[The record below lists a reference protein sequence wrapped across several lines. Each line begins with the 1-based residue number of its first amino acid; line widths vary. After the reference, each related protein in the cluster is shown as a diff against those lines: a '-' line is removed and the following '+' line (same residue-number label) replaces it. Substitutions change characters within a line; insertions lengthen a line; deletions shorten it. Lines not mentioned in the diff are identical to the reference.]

1 MKYSTISLLLAR
13 TLVFMLAC
21 GLSGAW
27 LGANDEIPGAPQQV
41 PVALVGGTVYPV
53 DGPAVEGATVLFA
66 NGRIS
71 AVGKEL
77 ELPTRTHVVSVA
89 GFRVYPGLFESHS
102 QLGLIEVR
110 AVRASRDQ
118 SESGRLNP
126 NARAY
131 VSVNP
136 DSELIPVAR
145 SGGVLLALTAPTGG
159 LISGKSAVLQLDGW
173 TSEDLALQKEC
184 TLQVTWP
191 VFRSSWHASADAV
204 AERRKKA
211 VEDVQQ
217 LRDLFSGARAYAR
230 ARAAASGQAFDS
242 RLEAMRSVLEGT
254 TPIMVEADGLTE
266 IQSAVA
272 FAHEQ
277 DVRLIVLGGYDAPHC
292 AELLKKHDVPVIV
305 SATHRVPRRRD
316 DPYDHAYTLPER
328 LRQAG
333 VRFAIS
339 GSYRSW
345 GPNTRNLPH
354 HAAMAAAFGLPREEA
369 LKAVTLY
376 PAQIL
381 GVADR
386 VGSLLVGKDATLIV
400 TDGDPLE
407 TTTRV
412 HRAYIGGREV
422 DLRDRHK
429 RLYRKYREKYRR
441 LGAFSE

>member
-1 MKYSTISLLLAR
+1 MRRGSFSLQLGR
-13 TLVFMLAC
+13 TLVFVLTC
-21 GLSGAW
+21 VLGGGW
-27 LGANDEIPGAPQQV
+27 LGANDEIPGAPQRV

-53 DGPAVEGATVLFA
+53 DGPPVEGATILFA
-66 NGRIS
+66 DGRIS
-71 AVGKEL
+71 AIGRDL
-77 ELPTRTHVVSVA
+77 ELPPRTHVVSIA
-89 GFRVYPGLFESHS
+89 GRRVYPGLFESHS

-118 SESGRLNP
+118 SESGRINP
-126 NARAY
+126 NVRAY

-145 SGGVLLALTAPTGG
+145 SGGVLLALAAPTGG
-159 LISGKSAVLQLDGW
+159 LIAGKSSVLQLDGW
-173 TSEDLALQKEC
+173 TTEDLALKTEC
-184 TLQVTWP
+184 ALQVTWP
-191 VFRSSWHASADAV
+191 FFRSPWHASAEAA

-217 LRDLFSGARAYAR
+217 LRDLFTSARAYAR
-230 ARAAASGQAFDS
+230 ARAASAGQAFDS
-242 RLEAMRSVLEGT
+242 RLESLRSVLAGE
-254 TPIMVEADGLTE
+254 TPIMVKADGLTE

-277 DVRLIVLGGYDAPHC
+277 DIKLIVLGGYDAPHC

-305 SATHRVPRRRD
+305 AAIQRVPQRRD

-328 LRQAG
+328 LRQTG

-339 GSYRSW
+339 GSGRSW

-381 GVADR
+381 GVAAR
-386 VGSLLVGKDATLIV
+386 VGSLAVGKDATLMV

-412 HRAYIGGREV
+412 HIAYIGGREV
-422 DLRDRHK
+422 DLLDRHK

-441 LGAFSE
+441 LEAFSE